1 MNFRGIMLNE
11 TSQSQKFTH
20 CMVTFIAHFER
31 TRRSDGKL
39 VTCCQMLTTRGE
51 FDYNAQANYFA

>member
-1 MNFRGIMLNE
+1 MLNE

-31 TRRSDGKL
+31 TRHSDGKL